1 MVLTS
6 VSVIVAPDPPAAG
19 LLMPVTAALD
29 HVNVAVVLELSAVYV
44 FSVLLHQLAVD
55 ALVTTAVGL
64 TVTATS
70 DCVPEH
76 PLTIGVIR

>member
-1 MVLTS
+1 MR
-6 VSVIVAPDPPAAG
+6 VSVIALPLPLPAPLLIPATTA
-19 LLMPVTAALD
+19 LL
-29 HVNVAVVLELSAVYV
+29 HVNSAVLLELVIVYV
-44 FSVLLHQLAVD
+44 FDVLLHQFAV
-55 ALVTTAVGL
+55 APLVTTAVGL

>member
-6 VSVIVAPDPPAAG
+6 VSVIVAPDPLAAG

-29 HVNVAVVLELSAVYV
+29 HVNVAVVLELVAVYV

-55 ALVTTAVGL
+55 ALETTAVGL
-64 TVTATS
+64 TVTRNS
-70 DCVPEH
+70 YCVPGH
-76 PLTIGVIR
+76 PLTDGTI